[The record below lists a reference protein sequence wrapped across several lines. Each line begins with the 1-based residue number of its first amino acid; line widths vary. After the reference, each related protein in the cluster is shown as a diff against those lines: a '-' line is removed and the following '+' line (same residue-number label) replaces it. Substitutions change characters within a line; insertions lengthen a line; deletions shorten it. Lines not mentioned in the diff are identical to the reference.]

1 MQVPWEFGHN
11 LSRAHS
17 VGGEGGD
24 DRPVGLIRE
33 GSRVPIPF

>member
-1 MQVPWEFGHN
+1 MQVPWEFGHD

-24 DRPVGLIRE
+24 DRPAGLISE
-33 GSRVPIPF
+33 GSRVPILF